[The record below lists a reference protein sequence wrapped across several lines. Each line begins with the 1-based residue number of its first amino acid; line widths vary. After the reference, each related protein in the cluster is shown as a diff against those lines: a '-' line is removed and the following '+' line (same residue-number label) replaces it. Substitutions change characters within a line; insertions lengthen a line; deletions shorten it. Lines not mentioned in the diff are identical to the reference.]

1 MISKTKVN
9 GHKSTS
15 TTVSLSKDGLYLIET
30 DMSTDKSHFHYGRKD
45 GEYHEFT
52 ESVSRT

>member
-9 GHKSTS
+9 GPHTS

-30 DMSTDKSHFHYGRKD
+30 DMTMDKSHFHYGRKD

>member
-1 MISKTKVN
+1 MKVN
-9 GHKSTS
+9 GRRSTS
-15 TTVSLSKDGLYLIET
+15 TAVSLSKDGLYLIET

>member
-1 MISKTKVN
+1 MDIDLHLQQLVYQRIAFISKTE
-9 GHKSTS
+9 
-15 TTVSLSKDGLYLIET
+15 I
-30 DMSTDKSHFHYGRKD
+30 STDKSQFHYGRKD

>member
-1 MISKTKVN
+1 MISKMKVN
-9 GHKSTS
+9 GHRSTS

-30 DMSTDKSHFHYGRKD
+30 DMSADKSHFHHDRKD

-52 ESVSRT
+52 ELVSRT